1 MSRLARL
8 ASVAAL
14 LAGAAH
20 AQRLDV
26 DPARSTSYNRPITAR
41 VGEVFASELS
51 ESDMS
56 PFPGWRAEHFAF
68 TGRAGETVSVHV
80 RSDIPTL
87 VVSLL
92 QDRKRELVRGAAKDA
107 PLRVVL
113 PRDGT
118 YFVVVGANGAQRNG
132 KYQLSFGSGDPAP
145 SPAQAVQA
153 SVPTAERVDIA
164 AQSNNFVRPSP
175 VHAGQLVVS
184 ELTASDLASGVER
197 SAEYMVFAGRAGQ
210 VVTAQVRSD
219 IPSLQVHIRS
229 WRSPTGKALVEGPAR
244 EAPVRLVLPKDDE
257 YVIVVQSQG
266 PQRFGKYL
274 LSIGD
279 GVTAPP
285 FDPPKPAAV
294 LVAGAAPAPK
304 PAPKPAAPPTALP
317 PLPVMP
323 GVTNV
328 RVGQTLARPAGKV
341 GTGVEVFAFI
351 GESGSILQAS
361 AVGAGRY
368 GLTLHTPEGAAML
381 TATGQ
386 GSARADAVLPKDG
399 VYLIAVAREDAA
411 KPYKLTLAA
420 ESPDAFLWAFREF
433 AGYEA
438 LGANGAPA
446 YWTCWVV
453 PGSVMQYHLP
463 NGSTQRL
470 TVNRGGAG
478 RWELPPNG
486 GYNFTTRIEG
496 STFVR
501 TSEAGK
507 AQTWSFDGPHQPHGA
522 YRGYLCR

>member
-1 MSRLARL
+1 VSRLARL
-8 ASVAAL
+8 ATLAAL
-14 LAGAAH
+14 FAGAAH

-26 DPARSTSYNRPITAR
+26 DPARSTSYDRPITAR

-56 PFPGWRAEHFAF
+56 PFPGWRAEHFVF
-68 TGRAGETVSVHV
+68 TGRAGETVTVQV
-80 RSDIPTL
+80 QSDIPTL

-92 QDRKRELVRGAAKDA
+92 QDRKRELVRGPAGDA

-113 PRDGT
+113 PRDGA
-118 YFVVVGANGAQRNG
+118 YFVVVGANGPLRNG
-132 KYQLSFGSGDPAP
+132 KYQLSFGSSDPAAV
-145 SPAQAVQA
+145 PAHAVLAPAPAAQ
-153 SVPTAERVDIA
+153 RVDIT
-164 AQSNNFVRPSP
+164 AQPNNFVRPYP
-175 VHAGQLVVS
+175 VHAGQLIAS
-184 ELTASDLASGVER
+184 ELTASDLASGVDR
-197 SAEYMVFAGRAGQ
+197 SAEYMVFTGRAGQ

-229 WRSPTGKALVEGPAR
+229 WRSRTGKALVEGPAR
-244 EAPVRLVLPKDDE
+244 GAPVRLDLPKDDE
-257 YVIVVQSQG
+257 YVIVVHSQG

-279 GVTAPP
+279 GVTTPP
-285 FDPPKPAAV
+285 FDPPAPM
-294 LVAGAAPAPK
+294 LVAEAAPAPK
-304 PAPKPAAPPTALP
+304 PAPKPADPPTALP

-328 RVGQTLARPAGKV
+328 RVGETLARPAGKA

-361 AVGAGRY
+361 AAGAGRY
-368 GLTLHTPEGAAML
+368 GLTLHTPEGAEML

-386 GSARADAVLPKDG
+386 GAARVEAVLPKDG
-399 VYLIAVAREDAA
+399 VYLMAVASEDAA
-411 KPYKLTLAA
+411 KPYKLTLGS
-420 ESPDAFLWAFREF
+420 ESPDAFLWAFRHL

-438 LGANGAPA
+438 LGANGATA

-453 PGSVMQYHLP
+453 PGSVLQYHLP

-478 RWELPPNG
+478 RWDLLPNG
-486 GYNFTTRIEG
+486 GYNFTTSIEG

-501 TSEAGK
+501 TSEGGK
-507 AQTWSFDGPHQPHGA
+507 VQAWSLDGPNQPHGA